1 MREVDGTNPIDPIE
15 EELNVLVYEMAILRA
30 VVNLLSFEPHH
41 NIWYLR
47 IGIRRNYFL
56 RRINMSDKKQN
67 NDRYTDADFD
77 VQSPGAGFDKS
88 QDDNKKPSETNK

>member
-1 MREVDGTNPIDPIE
+1 
-15 EELNVLVYEMAILRA
+15 
-30 VVNLLSFEPHH
+30 
-41 NIWYLR
+41 
-47 IGIRRNYFL
+47 
-56 RRINMSDKKQN
+56 MSDKKQN